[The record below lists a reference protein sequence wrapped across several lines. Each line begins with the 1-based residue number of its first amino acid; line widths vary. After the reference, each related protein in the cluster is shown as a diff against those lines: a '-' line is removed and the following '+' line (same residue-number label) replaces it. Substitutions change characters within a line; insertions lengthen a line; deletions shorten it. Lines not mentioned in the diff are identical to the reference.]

1 MKIKIETLLGIN
13 DCTLAIYSYSD
24 QEYRF
29 SVVSMLGKA
38 YTCDSSFPTLSSA
51 KSVGI
56 AIVERFSCK
65 PWWFLGHIKG

>member
-65 PWWFLGHIKG
+65 P